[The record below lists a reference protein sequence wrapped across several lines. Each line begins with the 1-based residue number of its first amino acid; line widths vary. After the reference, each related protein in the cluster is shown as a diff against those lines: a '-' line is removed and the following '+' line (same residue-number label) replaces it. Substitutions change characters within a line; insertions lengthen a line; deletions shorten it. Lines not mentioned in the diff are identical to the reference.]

1 MPRVG
6 VKGGYR
12 VLFDPR
18 PLLAKLESGAESET
32 AWEELWGNLYHQ
44 GDVGEASYAAV
55 PHLVRIYQDKGKLD
69 WNTYGIVGAIE
80 LARGHEKNPEVPEWL
95 KEEYFEAIRLLA
107 ETGLGEFS
115 RASKDEELRAIL
127 SVLAIWKGLRTPARF
142 IIDYTEDELLE
153 IEEQKE

>member
-1 MPRVG
+1 M
-6 VKGGYR
+6 
-12 VLFDPR
+12 
-18 PLLAKLESGAESET
+18 
-32 AWEELWGNLYHQ
+32 
-44 GDVGEASYAAV
+44 
-55 PHLVRIYQDKGKLD
+55 
-69 WNTYGIVGAIE
+69 
-80 LARGHEKNPEVPEWL
+80 PEWL